1 MTRSAAEPL
10 VELTVDEVGDRTRAI
25 ARMDWQDGT
34 LVGVGHTRPTE
45 LLPDRAARTLAVS
58 RALSDLATRLAD
70 HARVGAAQRRADAG
84 DLRR

>member
-1 MTRSAAEPL
+1 MTRFAAQPIIA
-10 VELTVDEVGDRTRAI
+10 LTVDEVGDRTRAV

-45 LLPDRAARTLAVS
+45 LLPDRAARTLAIS
-58 RALSDLATRLAD
+58 RALSDLATRLGD
-70 HARVGAAQRRADAG
+70 HARVGTGPQRSEAG